1 MSVKLL
7 TEDHLELLSLKGGC
21 TGSYKSTLVKITHCW
36 ISHAAAHLSLRS
48 LFCLFLS
55 GRFTQV
61 LLYASSKDSG
71 EPAHIQSIIRALAAN
86 TCKERTQMDAQAKV

>member
-7 TEDHLELLSLKGGC
+7 TEHCLELLSLKGGC
-21 TGSYKSTLVKITHCW
+21 TGSNESTLVKITHCW
-36 ISHAAAHLSLRS
+36 KSHAAANLLLRS

-61 LLYASSKDSG
+61 LLYASSKDSD
-71 EPAHIQSIIRALAAN
+71 EPAHIHSIVRAFAAN